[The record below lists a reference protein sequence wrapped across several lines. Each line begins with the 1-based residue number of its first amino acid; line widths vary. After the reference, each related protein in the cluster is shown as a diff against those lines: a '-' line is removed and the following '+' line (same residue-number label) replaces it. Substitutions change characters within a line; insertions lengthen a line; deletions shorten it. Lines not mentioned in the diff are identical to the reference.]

1 MNTSHRPARPRRR
14 AARALRSTRS
24 LALHASLRVYL
35 AVLQVAAPK
44 RASRRAFELWC
55 MLPPGRRRRDNR
67 PHPGDVVRLEVPR
80 GGTVAVEVWGE
91 GPVVYLMHGWGG
103 WRGQLGAF
111 VEPLLAAGHRVV
123 AVDAPGHG
131 DADPGFMGAGK
142 GTFVEFVEA
151 LEAAGREFGP
161 AAGVIGHSMGSMV
174 AAHVVRNGLPADR
187 LVLIAPNHSFAEI
200 IDQFTRALGLT
211 ARTRQRLVTAL
222 EEITIRPL
230 GDFDLEPLGA
240 DGSMPETLVLHDRAD
255 KQTPYRVGE
264 SVAASWPNATL
275 VTSEGLGHQ
284 RILVDPA
291 TVATAVGHITTRVIA
306 VETA

>member
-1 MNTSHRPARPRRR
+1 
-14 AARALRSTRS
+14 
-24 LALHASLRVYL
+24 
-35 AVLQVAAPK
+35 
-44 RASRRAFELWC
+44 
-55 MLPPGRRRRDNR
+55 
-67 PHPGDVVRLEVPR
+67 VRLDVPR
-80 GGTVAVEVWGE
+80 GGTVAVEVWGK

-151 LEAAGREFGP
+151 LDAAGREFGP
-161 AAGVIGHSMGSMV
+161 AAGIIGHSLGSMV
-174 AAHVVRNGLPADR
+174 AAHVVRDGLPADR

-200 IDQFTRALGLT
+200 VDQFTHALGLS
-211 ARTRQRLVTAL
+211 ARTRQQLVRAL

-230 GDFDLEPLGA
+230 GEFDLEPLGA
-240 DGSMPETLVLHDRAD
+240 DGTMPATLVMHDRDD
-255 KQTPYRVGE
+255 KETPYRVGE
-264 SVAASWPNATL
+264 SVAASWPNARL

-284 RILVDPA
+284 RILTAPG
-291 TVATAVGHITTRVIA
+291 TVTTAVGHIAGRVPA
-306 VETA
+306 PSVD